1 VGRLIPCN
9 SYHATSVAE
18 RGWGDMSNIATKQ
31 LVQTWRYYTYDVWG
45 NAEDGYD
52 VNNVFR
58 TADTVDIPVDCVTD
72 RQLFEHLREVGFL
85 NGKNLQADLFE
96 TDNNVSCEH
105 TIYLTYD
112 GKPEGELRLESE
124 CPHA

>member
-1 VGRLIPCN
+1 
-9 SYHATSVAE
+9 
-18 RGWGDMSNIATKQ
+18 MSNIATKQ
-31 LVQTWRYYTYDVWG
+31 LAQTWRFYAYDVWG
-45 NAEDGYD
+45 NVEDGYD

-72 RQLFEHLREVGFL
+72 GQLFEHLREVGFL

-96 TDNNVSCEH
+96 TDGDNEV
-105 TIYLTYD
+105 IYLTYD

-124 CPHA
+124 CPHAPTVHRAG